1 MLELNK
7 LYCENCLDTMAK
19 MPDNF
24 CDLTVTSPVYDN
36 LRDYNGYSFE
46 FEKIAQELYRI
57 TKNGGT
63 VTWIVNDPYVKGSRS
78 LTSFKQAIYFKEQC
92 GFNIHDVMIYQ
103 KSGFNFPA
111 NNRYHQVYEFIH
123 VASKGK
129 PKTFNPI
136 MDKKNAYPGQKA
148 HGKHR
153 GANENDCVDMSK
165 IVKAKPAGE
174 YGKRYNVWYVKV
186 GGGHVAAEKIAH
198 KHPAIFPES
207 LAGDLITSF
216 SNPGDLVYDPFVG
229 SGTSAKMAKILNRN
243 YIGSDISQEYIDIAK
258 ERINGILI

>member
-1 MLELNK
+1 
-7 LYCENCLDTMAK
+7 
-19 MPDNF
+19 
-24 CDLTVTSPVYDN
+24 
-36 LRDYNGYSFE
+36 
-46 FEKIAQELYRI
+46 
-57 TKNGGT
+57 
-63 VTWIVNDPYVKGSRS
+63 
-78 LTSFKQAIYFKEQC
+78 
-92 GFNIHDVMIYQ
+92 
-103 KSGFNFPA
+103 
-111 NNRYHQVYEFIH
+111 
-123 VASKGK
+123 
-129 PKTFNPI
+129 

-243 YIGSDISQEYIDIAK
+243 YIGCDLSQEYIDIAN

>member
-63 VTWIVNDPYVKGSRS
+63 VTWIVNDQYVKGSRS

-153 GANENDCVDMSK
+153 GANENDCV
-165 IVKAKPAGE
+165 
-174 YGKRYNVWYVKV
+174 
-186 GGGHVAAEKIAH
+186 
-198 KHPAIFPES
+198 
-207 LAGDLITSF
+207 
-216 SNPGDLVYDPFVG
+216 VY
-229 SGTSAKMAKILNRN
+229 I
-243 YIGSDISQEYIDIAK
+243 
-258 ERINGILI
+258 